1 MLVLSRKPGE
11 SLLIDGRIR
20 ITVLG
25 CGSRARIG
33 IEAPAD
39 VQIVRSEIAFDF
51 SPEILTGREAVSG
64 PALSAPRLREVS

>member
-51 SPEILTGREAVSG
+51 SPEILTGHEAVSG

>member
-11 SLLIDGRIR
+11 SLIIDGRIR
-20 ITVLG
+20 ITLLG

-39 VQIVRSEIAFDF
+39 VQIARSEIAFDF
-51 SPEILTGREAVSG
+51 SPEILSGREAVIS
-64 PALSAPRLREVS
+64 PAPSVPRVREVS

>member
-20 ITVLG
+20 ITLLG

-51 SPEILTGREAVSG
+51 SPEILSGREAVSG
-64 PALSAPRLREVS
+64 PALSTPLIREVS